1 MKEPSAYRLSFTAGG
16 LLLRESKIALR
27 AYDELHHWDD
37 VADNLISM
45 NAFGERAATST
56 KRKVHEIKS
65 RFEGRP
71 ADLLMLALEC
81 NDDTYRLALWY
92 CTCAT
97 YTFIA
102 DFARDVVRPKILTN
116 DLVLTSEDYDRFFNL
131 KADWHEELDGLRP
144 STARKVKQVTFRM
157 LREAGLMSRENC
169 LYPVHLDAQLR
180 NIILA
185 DQPELVKTIPD
196 LSLESII

>member
-1 MKEPSAYRLSFTAGG
+1 MKDPSAYKLSFTAGG

-27 AYDELHHWDD
+27 AYDELRQWDD
-37 VADNLISM
+37 VAKHLIST
-45 NAFGERAATST
+45 NAFGERAASSA
-56 KRKVHEIKS
+56 KRKVYEIKS
-65 RFEGRP
+65 RFEDRP
-71 ADLLMLALEC
+71 ADLLMFALEC

-92 CTCAT
+92 CSCAT

-116 DLVLTSEDYDRFFNL
+116 DAILTSEDYDRFFNL

-144 STARKVKQVTFRM
+144 STAKKVKQVTFRM
-157 LREAGLMSRENC
+157 LREAGLMSLKNY
-169 LYPVHLDAQLR
+169 LYPVNLDAQLR

-185 DQPELVKTIPD
+185 DQPELVKIIPD
-196 LSLESII
+196 LSLESIN